1 MRLTK
6 AIGPDDHIRG
16 SAEAPVTLVE
26 YGDYQNSACSE
37 AYYMVRALQAE
48 MGAQLQ
54 FVFRNF
60 PLASLDP
67 YAEYAALAAEAAG
80 VQGQFWQIHD
90 FLFENP
96 GAVGDGRLIS
106 YAWSL
111 GIDAKRFDREIA
123 EDLHAER
130 LWADVLSGIQSGV
143 NGTPTFFINGVRHEG
158 AWNFELLLAALKA
171 ALAVNDEPDLP

>member
-6 AIGPDDHIRG
+6 AIGPDDHARG

-26 YGDYQNSACSE
+26 YGDYQSPTCGE
-37 AYYMVRALQAE
+37 AYYMIQALRAV
-48 MGAQLQ
+48 MGEQLQ

-60 PLASLDP
+60 PLASIDP
-67 YAEYAALAAEAAG
+67 FAEYAALAAEEAG
-80 VQGQFWQIHD
+80 AQGHFWPIHD

-96 GAVGDGRLIS
+96 GAVEDGRLIA
-106 YAWSL
+106 YAWSI
-111 GIDAKRFDREIA
+111 GIDAKRFDREVA
-123 EDLHAER
+123 EDQHAEH
-130 LWADVLSGIQSGV
+130 LQEEIHSGIQSGV

-171 ALAVNDEPDLP
+171 ALALNDARST